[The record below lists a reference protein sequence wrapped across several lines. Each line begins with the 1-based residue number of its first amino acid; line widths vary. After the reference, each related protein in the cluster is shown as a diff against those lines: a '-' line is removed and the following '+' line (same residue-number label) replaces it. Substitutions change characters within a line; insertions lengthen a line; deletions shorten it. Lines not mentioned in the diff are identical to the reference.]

1 MIYGFFSDIHSNLP
15 ALEAVL
21 HSMQQKGVQKH
32 ICLGDLVGYGPNPEE
47 CVAIIRKV
55 AACTILGNHDNVMVG
70 RELPEYFNS
79 NALKIIEWTKAH
91 ISEDSI
97 NYLKTLPYMAEENN
111 MLFVHASPKS
121 PADWFYVTGLDD
133 AVDAFDFF
141 TQELC
146 FIGHTHCPIIV
157 VREPSGSFRVV
168 DESTCKLKPGER
180 ALVNV
185 GSVGQ
190 PRDRDSRSSWCL
202 YNSETKEIELVRVE
216 YNIDSIQSVMQE
228 MEFPPFLIQRLAE
241 GR

>member
-1 MIYGFFSDIHSNLP
+1 LIYGFFSDIHSNLP

-21 HSMQQKGVQKH
+21 LSMQQNGVEKH
-32 ICLGDLVGYGPNPEE
+32 ICLGDIVGYGPHPEE
-47 CVAIIRKV
+47 CVAKIRKV
-55 AACTILGNHDNVMVG
+55 SACTILGNHDNVMIG

-79 NALKIIEWTKAH
+79 NALKTIEWTKAH

-97 NYLKTLPYMAEENN
+97 NFLKTLPYMAEENN

-157 VREPSGSFRVV
+157 VRESNGSYRVV
-168 DESTCKLKPGER
+168 DDSTCKLNKGER
-180 ALVNV
+180 ALINV

-190 PRDRDSRSSWCL
+190 PRDRDPRASWCL
-202 YNSETKEIELVRVE
+202 YNSSTKEIELMRVNYDVE
-216 YNIDSIQSVMQE
+216 SIQKVMQAKD
-228 MEFPPFLIQRLAE
+228 FPPFLIHRLAE